1 MISLLYVDDEQELLN
16 LGKLFLERGGE
27 FTITTTTSSTE
38 GLLLLTTEPFD
49 GVISDYQMPE
59 MDGIELLKR
68 VRGAGLTLPFILF
81 TGKGRE
87 EIVIEAINNGADFY
101 LQKGGDARPQF
112 AELRHKILTALERRQ
127 AVDALRDSE
136 QKLADIINFL
146 PDATFAINTEGKVI
160 AWNKAIETMTGI
172 PAPDILGKG
181 EYEYALPFYQCRRPI
196 LANLVLEP
204 DALFES
210 KHYIAPCHAGTTLTA
225 ESIVKLSRTGPAHI
239 WAKASPL
246 FDKSGKITGAIESIR
261 DVTEQKQVDRTL
273 KESEVKYRELVENA
287 NSIILKMDRAG
298 NVTFFNEYAQ
308 RFFGFSATEII
319 GRPVVGTVVP
329 LQESASHRDLS
340 RMIEKIIHSPEEFRN
355 NENEN
360 VTKSGRRVW
369 IHWWNQPIFS
379 KEGVFEG
386 LLSVGTDIT
395 ARKQIE
401 DELRMENEKNRGLMN
416 NASDAIFIA
425 DLETGRFTD
434 ANTRALELVGT
445 TKDDLTTM
453 QFIDIF
459 PPASQ
464 EIYQDQ
470 VRQVAMEGTG
480 SRSLT
485 VVDRTGTP
493 VPVIASLTEIDLGGR
508 RHLMGIFH
516 DISEIQMAQDALQLV
531 NKKLNLLS
539 EITRHDIRNKLT
551 VLGGYLH
558 LLKEQPSESDYPM
571 YVRKINDI
579 VEDIGNNIEFTRLYQ
594 NLGIAAP
601 HWQNVH
607 EVFFQACTHIDTR
620 KIRIQSDT
628 GTLEIYAD
636 PLLER
641 AFFNIVEN
649 ALTHGGHVTTI
660 RISAAES
667 GAEMVIYIEDDGTGI
682 LPSDKEKIFSKGYG
696 KNTGLGLFL
705 VREIF
710 SITGI
715 RLTETGEYQ
724 KGATFTLRVP
734 QGSFRFSGSGQG
746 DRCHIRTIGSD
757 AESPP
762 GC

>member
-38 GLLLLTTEPFD
+38 GLHLLTTVPFD

-59 MDGIELLKR
+59 MDGIEFLKR
-68 VRGAGLTLPFILF
+68 VRGSGLTLPFILF

-87 EIVIEAINNGADFY
+87 DIVIEAINNGADFY

-112 AELRHKILTALERRQ
+112 AELRHKILTALERRR
-127 AVDALRDSE
+127 AIDALRDSE

-146 PDATFAINTEGKVI
+146 PDATFAINTNGEVI
-160 AWNKAIETMTGI
+160 AWNKAIEMMTGI

-181 EYEYALPFYQCRRPI
+181 KHEYALPFYQCRRPVLI
-196 LANLVLEP
+196 DLVLGP
-204 DALFES
+204 DAAFES
-210 KHYIAPCHAGTTLTA
+210 ENYIAPCHAGTTLTA

-239 WAKASPL
+239 WAKASRL

-261 DVTEQKQVDRTL
+261 DVTEQKLVDRTL

-287 NSIILKMDRAG
+287 NSIILKLDRTG

-308 RFFGFSATEII
+308 RFFGFSLSEII
-319 GRPVVGTVVP
+319 GKPVVGTVVP
-329 LQESASHRDLS
+329 VQETGSNRDHSH
-340 RMIEKIIHSPEEFRN
+340 MIEKIVQCPEEFMN

-360 VTKSGRRVW
+360 ITKNGRRVW
-369 IHWWNQPIFS
+369 IHWWNKPIYH
-379 KEGVFEG
+379 ENGVFAG
-386 LLSVGTDIT
+386 VLCVGTDIT
-395 ARKQIE
+395 ARKEIE

-425 DLETGRFTD
+425 DVETGMVTD
-434 ANTRALELVGT
+434 ANTRALELIGS
-445 TKDDLTTM
+445 TKETLKTM
-453 QFIDIF
+453 HFIDIF
-459 PPASQ
+459 PSESK

-470 VRQVAMEGTG
+470 FRQVAEEGAG
-480 SRSLT
+480 SHSL
-485 VVDRTGTP
+485 VVVGREGKP
-493 VPVIASLTEIDLGGR
+493 VPVIASLTLIDLGGR
-508 RHLMGIFH
+508 QHIMGIFH

-558 LLKEQPSESDYPM
+558 LLKEPPQESDYPM
-571 YVRKINDI
+571 YIRKINDI
-579 VEDIGNNIEFTRLYQ
+579 VEDISDNIEFTKIYQ
-594 NLGIAAP
+594 NLGIATP

-607 EVFFQACTHIDTR
+607 EVFFHACTHIDTR

-628 GTLEIYAD
+628 GTLEIFSD

-641 AFFNIVEN
+641 VFFNLVEN

-660 RISAAES
+660 RISARES
-667 GAEMVIYIEDDGTGI
+667 GTDLMVRIEDDGEGVT
-682 LPSDKEKIFSKGYG
+682 PSDKEKIFSKGYG
-696 KNTGLGLFL
+696 KNMGLGLFL
-705 VREIF
+705 VQEIL
-710 SITGI
+710 SITAI
-715 RLTETGEYQ
+715 SIVETGEYR
-724 KGATFTLRVP
+724 KGACFTLRVP
-734 QGSFRFSGSGQG
+734 QGSHRFSGSGRG

-757 AESPP
+757 TGNLPVR
-762 GC
+762 